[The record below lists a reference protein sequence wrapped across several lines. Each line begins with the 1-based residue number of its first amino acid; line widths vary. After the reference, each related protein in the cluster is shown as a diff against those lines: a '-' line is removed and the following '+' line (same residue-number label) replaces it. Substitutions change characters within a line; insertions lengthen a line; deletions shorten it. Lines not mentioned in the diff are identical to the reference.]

1 MEKQSRAFEHPAPT
15 CHVVEICN
23 CEDKTCIDRSSSEPR
38 SALDRVAFG
47 RCWAVLRLVMTG
59 VPASIRWPVLHLTAS
74 SHHLQP
80 GANASSAALS
90 RVRSR
95 AP

>member
-15 CHVVEICN
+15 V
-23 CEDKTCIDRSSSEPR
+23 KTRRVLTGLSSEPR
-38 SALDRVAFG
+38 SALDREAVVAFG

>member
-15 CHVVEICN
+15 V
-23 CEDKTCIDRSSSEPR
+23 KTRRELTGLSSEPR
-38 SALDRVAFG
+38 SALDRVAVG